1 MVLNYGCNDSAV
13 VASVTDTKCR
23 TSTAKFSYVEV
34 GPLLNL
40 KFHRVPR
47 GLNLERETGAPATDT
62 RVYTRV
68 KFRRALAQLT
78 VASPPFLKKGR

>member
-13 VASVTDTKCR
+13 VASVTGTKFR
-23 TSTAKFSYVEV
+23 TSTDPCRYLEA
-34 GPLLNL
+34 GLLLNL

-47 GLNLERETGAPATDT
+47 GLNLERETGAPATNT

-68 KFRRALAQLT
+68 KFRRALAT
-78 VASPPFLKKGR
+78 VN